1 MRNPL
6 EKANSL
12 FFEQLN
18 KVVDWHE
25 LPREIALL
33 NLRAFRDELREANLY
48 DGAPPSVE
56 SKGDDQPVAI
66 EELPPY
72 RTYDG
77 AMNDPAHPTM
87 GQAGVVFG
95 RNHPLGVTIPETLP
109 ELLEPNPRT
118 VARELLHRREFIPAT

>member
-25 LPREIALL
+25 LPTPGALL
-33 NLRAFRDELREANLY
+33 NLRAYRDELRQMNLY
-48 DGAPPSVE
+48 DGAPPE
-56 SKGDDQPVAI
+56 NGEGGEPVAV
-66 EELPPY
+66 EELPDH

-77 AMNDPAHPTM
+77 SMNDPRYPRM
-87 GQAGVVFG
+87 GKAGVVFG
-95 RNHPLGVTIPETLP
+95 RNHPLGIT
-109 ELLEPNPRT
+109 
-118 VARELLHRREFIPAT
+118 